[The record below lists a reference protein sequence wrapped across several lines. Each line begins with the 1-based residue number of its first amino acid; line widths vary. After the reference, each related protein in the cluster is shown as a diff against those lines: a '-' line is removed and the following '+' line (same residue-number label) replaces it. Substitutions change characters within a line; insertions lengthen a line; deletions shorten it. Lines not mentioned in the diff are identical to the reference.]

1 MNPKVSIIIPIYNVE
16 KYVAECLNSVI
27 SQTYDHSKIE
37 CIIVDDCTPDKSM
50 DIVNEIIGQY
60 KGSMGFRLCRHE
72 ENKGVSAARNTGL
85 DISSGEYI
93 FFLDSDDYLYD
104 NAIETFMKVHGEHPD
119 AEIIIGN
126 AFDEY
131 HNYNLFKL
139 NRMECFVNMNYLFLG
154 NSWVITVWNSLI
166 KKELIDRTGI
176 RFMSGI
182 YFEDNPWNYNL
193 LPNASKA
200 IIIPEVT
207 YFYRRNDGGIML
219 GARKEKVGKCCN
231 DYITILQNFM
241 KKLDY
246 PSLVGRSVMAF
257 NMLINTIDYV
267 EKNRNNMDRTTHFK
281 RELKSVRKQ
290 FLHILLR
297 KKRPFLSLMVLFS
310 FYPLVNMRFYKFYR
324 RHYNVFISLFWKPA
338 LVVDKFISFVSK

>member
-1 MNPKVSIIIPIYNVE
+1 MKEISIIIPIYNVE
-16 KYVAECLNSVI
+16 DYVAECLNSVI

-50 DIVNEIIGQY
+50 DIVNDIIEEY
-60 KGSMGFRLCRHE
+60 KGSMNIILSRHE
-72 ENKGVSAARNTGL
+72 TNKGLSVARNTGL
-85 DISSGEYI
+85 DVSSGEYI

-104 NAIETFMKVHGEHPD
+104 NAIETFMKVHAEHPD

-131 HNYNLFKL
+131 HKYNLFKL
-139 NRMECFVNMNYLFLG
+139 NRMECFVYMNYLFLG
-154 NSWVITVWNSLI
+154 NSWVITAWNSLI
-166 KKELIDRTGI
+166 KKELIDRTDV

-182 YFEDNPWNYNL
+182 YFEDNLWNYNL

-241 KKLDY
+241 KNLDY
-246 PSLVGRSVMAF
+246 PSLVGRSIMAF

-267 EKNRNNMDRTTHFK
+267 EKNRNNMDRTTHSK

-297 KKRPFLSLMVLFS
+297 KKRPFLSLMVQFS
-310 FYPLVNMRFYKFYR
+310 FYPLVNMRF
-324 RHYNVFISLFWKPA
+324 
-338 LVVDKFISFVSK
+338 

>member
-1 MNPKVSIIIPIYNVE
+1 MKDVSIIIPIYNVE

-50 DIVNEIIGQY
+50 DIVNDIIGQY
-60 KGSMGFRLCRHE
+60 KGSMSIRLCRHE
-72 ENKGVSAARNTGL
+72 KNKGLSASRNTGL

-104 NAIETFMKVHGEHPD
+104 NAIETLMKVHAEHHD

-126 AFDEY
+126 TFDEY
-131 HNYNLFKL
+131 HNCNLFKL
-139 NRMECFVNMNYLFLG
+139 DRMKFFVNMNYLFLG
-154 NSWVITVWNSLI
+154 NAWVITATNSLI
-166 KKELIDRTGI
+166 KKELIDRTDV

-182 YFEDNPWNYNL
+182 YFEDNLWNFNL
-193 LPNASKA
+193 LPNASNVS
-200 IIIPEVT
+200 IISEVT

-219 GARKEKVGKCCN
+219 CARKEKVEKCCN

-241 KKLDY
+241 KNLDY
-246 PSLVGRSVMAF
+246 PALVGRSVMAF

-267 EKNRNNMDRTTHFK
+267 EKNRNIMDRTTYFE

-297 KKRPFLSLMVLFS
+297 KKRLFLSLMVLFS
-310 FYPLVNMRFYKFYR
+310 FYPLVNLRYIKLYR
-324 RHYNVFISLFWKPA
+324 RHYNVFVALFWKPA
-338 LVVDKFISFVSK
+338 LVVDKVISFVSR

>member
-1 MNPKVSIIIPIYNVE
+1 MKDVSIIIPIYNVE

-50 DIVNEIIGQY
+50 DIVNDIIEEY
-60 KGSMGFRLCRHE
+60 KGSMNIILSRHE
-72 ENKGVSAARNTGL
+72 TNKGLSVARNTGL

-104 NAIETFMKVHGEHPD
+104 NAIETFMKVHAEHLD

-139 NRMECFVNMNYLFLG
+139 DRMKSFVNINYLFLG
-154 NSWVITVWNSLI
+154 TTWVITAWNSLI
-166 KKELIDRTGI
+166 KKELIDRTSI

-200 IIIPEVT
+200 IILSEVT

-241 KKLDY
+241 KNLDY
-246 PSLVGRSVMAF
+246 PALVGRSVMAF

-267 EKNRNNMDRTTHFK
+267 EKNRNNMDRTTHFEK
-281 RELKSVRKQ
+281 
-290 FLHILLR
+290 
-297 KKRPFLSLMVLFS
+297 
-310 FYPLVNMRFYKFYR
+310 
-324 RHYNVFISLFWKPA
+324 
-338 LVVDKFISFVSK
+338 

>member
-1 MNPKVSIIIPIYNVE
+1 MKDVSIIIPLYNVE

-37 CIIVDDCTPDKSM
+37 CIIVDDCTPDRSM
-50 DIVNEIIGQY
+50 DIVNEIIREYDGD
-60 KGSMGFRLCRHE
+60 MAFITCRHE
-72 ENKGVSAARNTGL
+72 HNQGLSVARNTGI
-85 DISSGEYI
+85 DIATGKYI
-93 FFLDSDDYLYD
+93 YFIDSDDYLYD
-104 NAIETFMKVHGEHPD
+104 NAIETLMKVHAEHLD

-139 NRMECFVNMNYLFLG
+139 DRMKSFVNINYLFLG
-154 NSWVITVWNSLI
+154 TTWVITAWNSLV
-166 KKELIDRTGI
+166 KKELIDRTDV

-182 YFEDNPWNYNL
+182 YFEDNLWNYNL

-241 KKLDY
+241 KNLDY
-246 PSLVGRSVMAF
+246 PALVGRSVMAF

-267 EKNRNNMDRTTHFK
+267 EKNRNIMDRTTYFE

-297 KKRPFLSLMVLFS
+297 KKRLFLSLMVLFS
-310 FYPLVNMRFYKFYR
+310 FYPLVNLRYIKLYR
-324 RHYNVFISLFWKPA
+324 RHYNVFVALFWKPA
-338 LVVDKFISFVSK
+338 LVVDKVISFVSR

>member
-1 MNPKVSIIIPIYNVE
+1 MNKKDVSIIIPIYNVE

-50 DIVNEIIGQY
+50 DIVNDIIEEY
-60 KGSMGFRLCRHE
+60 KGSMNIILSRHE
-72 ENKGVSAARNTGL
+72 TNKGLSVARNTGL
-85 DISSGEYI
+85 DVSSGEYI

-104 NAIETFMKVHGEHPD
+104 NAIETFMKVHAEHPD

-131 HNYNLFKL
+131 HKYNLFKL
-139 NRMECFVNMNYLFLG
+139 NRMECFVYMNYLFLG
-154 NSWVITVWNSLI
+154 NSWVITAWNSLI
-166 KKELIDRTGI
+166 KKELIDRTDV

-182 YFEDNPWNYNL
+182 YFEDNLWNYNL

-241 KKLDY
+241 KNLDY
-246 PSLVGRSVMAF
+246 PSLVGRSIMAF

-267 EKNRNNMDRTTHFK
+267 EKNRNNMDRTTHSK

-297 KKRPFLSLMVLFS
+297 KKRPFLSLMVQFS
-310 FYPLVNMRFYKFYR
+310 FYPLVNMRF
-324 RHYNVFISLFWKPA
+324 
-338 LVVDKFISFVSK
+338 

>member
-1 MNPKVSIIIPIYNVE
+1 
-16 KYVAECLNSVI
+16 
-27 SQTYDHSKIE
+27 
-37 CIIVDDCTPDKSM
+37 M
-50 DIVNEIIGQY
+50 DIVNEIIREYDGD
-60 KGSMGFRLCRHE
+60 MAFITCRHE
-72 ENKGVSAARNTGL
+72 HNQGLSVARNTGI
-85 DISSGEYI
+85 DIATGKYI
-93 FFLDSDDYLYD
+93 YFIDSDDYLYD
-104 NAIETFMKVHGEHPD
+104 NAIETLMKVHAEHLD

-139 NRMECFVNMNYLFLG
+139 DRMKSFVNINYLFLG
-154 NSWVITVWNSLI
+154 TTWVITAWNSLI
-166 KKELIDRTGI
+166 KKELIDRTDV

-182 YFEDNPWNYNL
+182 YFEDNLWNYNL

-241 KKLDY
+241 KNLDY
-246 PSLVGRSVMAF
+246 PALVGRSVMAF

-267 EKNRNNMDRTTHFK
+267 EKNRYIMDRTPHFES
-281 RELKSVRKQ
+281 ELKSVRKQ

-310 FYPLVNMRFYKFYR
+310 FYPLVNLRYIKLYR
-324 RHYNVFISLFWKPA
+324 RHYNVFVALFWKPA
-338 LVVDKFISFVSK
+338 LVVDKVISFVSR